1 MALTSAWAV
10 LIQCPSIISW
20 PTSSQW
26 ANPRGAPLYP
36 VDKIALFFAITA
48 PTLARSQVERF
59 ETTLAISRKYSSQ
72 DGLLDFS
79 IFFNLVTINLGY
91 QFFYQQKR
99 PSSVQARHE
108 FPFQSEVGG
117 AGKVFTF
124 TSWLF

>member
-36 VDKIALFFAITA
+36 VDKITLFFAITA

-59 ETTLAISRKYSSQ
+59 ETTFAISRKYSSQ
-72 DGLLDFS
+72 DGLLLDFR
-79 IFFNLVTINLGY
+79 FLTIPLNIIKYFLLK
-91 QFFYQQKR
+91 QKAESY
-99 PSSVQARHE
+99 SSSARIS
-108 FPFQSEVGG
+108 FSV
-117 AGKVFTF
+117 
-124 TSWLF
+124 